1 MLCTVIAVFTIPPML
16 AWLLTD
22 VQDLNISVG
31 EVLLNTVLRVL
42 LPLIVSIL
50 IIIIILYYISISV
63 SICPN
68 TSLSPSHVHV
78 VLMVF
83 HFVFWAKA
91 VRIMGG
97 LDYCISS
104 QINSCLF
111 LNNINYL
118 NTFNQCVLNVSL
130 IVNTI

>member
-1 MLCTVIAVFTIPPML
+1 MLCTVISVFTIPPML

-50 IIIIILYYISISV
+50 IIIIIIITILYYISINVNV
-63 SICPN
+63 SIGPSS
-68 TSLSPSHVHV
+68 TLSLSPSHVHV

-83 HFVFWAKA
+83 DFVFCAKA

-97 LDYCISS
+97 LDY
-104 QINSCLF
+104 
-111 LNNINYL
+111 
-118 NTFNQCVLNVSL
+118 
-130 IVNTI
+130 

>member
-1 MLCTVIAVFTIPPML
+1 ML

-50 IIIIILYYISISV
+50 IIIIILYYISIVNV
-63 SICPN
+63 SICPSSN
-68 TSLSPSHVHV
+68 LSLSPSHNHV

-83 HFVFWAKA
+83 DFVFWAKA

-97 LDYCISS
+97 LDYYISS
-104 QINSCLF
+104 QTNSCLF

-118 NTFNQCVLNVSL
+118 NNFNWCARLENLSMRTKSKF
-130 IVNTI
+130 NSKHN

>member
-1 MLCTVIAVFTIPPML
+1 ML

-50 IIIIILYYISISV
+50 IIIIIIILYYNSINVTV
-63 SICPN
+63 SICSSSN
-68 TSLSPSHVHV
+68 LSLSPSHVHV

-83 HFVFWAKA
+83 DFVFWAKA

-97 LDYCISS
+97 LDYYISS

-111 LNNINYL
+111 LHNINYIL
-118 NTFNQCVLNVSL
+118 VAY
-130 IVNTI
+130 